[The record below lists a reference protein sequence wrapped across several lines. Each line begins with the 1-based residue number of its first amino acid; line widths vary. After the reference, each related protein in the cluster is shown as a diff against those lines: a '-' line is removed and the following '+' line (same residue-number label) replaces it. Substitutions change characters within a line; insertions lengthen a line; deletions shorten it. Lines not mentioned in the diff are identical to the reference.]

1 MQESV
6 SRSGLSAKFTDR
18 IWFWGSISEVIFII
32 LIYTQ
37 KRIGGEKCTWHSSKL
52 LSNVQIYSLYGK
64 CAAIAQLKTALND
77 SSPSILYFFQS
88 PFQPQPKNKQFP
100 SIILHP
106 NYISP
111 AAPFRW
117 LKLPDL
123 GTLRHSKENSPTERW
138 ARGRLTR
145 YAPAC
150 CYDYTVCLPEPA

>member
-1 MQESV
+1 MQADPA
-6 SRSGLSAKFTDR
+6 AKFTDR

-32 LIYTQ
+32 QVYTE
-37 KRIGGEKCTWHSSKL
+37 KCIGGEKCNRHSVKL

-64 CAAIAQLKTALND
+64 CAVRAQLKPALYV

-88 PFQPQPKNKQFP
+88 PFQHQPKNKQFP

-106 NYISP
+106 NYIPP
-111 AAPFRW
+111 AALFYW

-123 GTLRHSKENSPTERW
+123 CTLRHSKENSPTERCT
-138 ARGRLTR
+138 RGRLAW

-150 CYDYTVCLPEPA
+150 CYDYTVCLPEPV